1 MYIYKYKNNIHIHII
16 FSSHLHPS
24 APAKTRSA
32 AQRLKKRRVLRS
44 QRGLPFSL
52 SPMRTTSKSQSPVR
66 ERVSKEGNQIGKQP
80 LFMGSCKKWVTS
92 CFLHTGLL
100 PRYPIL
106 HSWDT
111 TNGSS
116 MVKTKHIERIE
127 HPTMA
132 FLVAAFTPWQ
142 EFESQLR
149 IISGWNK

>member
-1 MYIYKYKNNIHIHII
+1 MDSTYIYIYLPDWKDPIHSFSCVFWVSTLFNIDKSMNYILYVYIYKYKNNIHIHII

-106 HSWDT
+106 HS
-111 TNGSS
+111 
-116 MVKTKHIERIE
+116 
-127 HPTMA
+127 
-132 FLVAAFTPWQ
+132 
-142 EFESQLR
+142 
-149 IISGWNK
+149 